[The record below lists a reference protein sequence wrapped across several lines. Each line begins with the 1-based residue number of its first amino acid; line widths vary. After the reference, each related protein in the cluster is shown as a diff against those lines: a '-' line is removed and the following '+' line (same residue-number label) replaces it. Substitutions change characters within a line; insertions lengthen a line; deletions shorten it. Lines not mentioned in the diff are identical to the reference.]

1 MLNGTLCELNF
12 VTLPRTGSGDL
23 FIDGTINAM
32 FNQSYFPL
40 GQFPGCRVGFKESTR
55 HSAKRNSKRYEQV
68 SIEGNRSDPKSG
80 SRKEQKRTASGR
92 RSVLSAAR
100 EAKQS
105 SVQTQKAIN
114 YPLPL
119 FFACFWK
126 VYKKNKKRKLSLTM
140 NARRHFGAEIH
151 GAVVHL
157 REPKITANLSSNGK
171 AFVTWEQSGGSCTGS
186 RQTVVLGIAT
196 ALRMSMSLNTG

>member
-1 MLNGTLCELNF
+1 
-12 VTLPRTGSGDL
+12 
-23 FIDGTINAM
+23 M

-119 FFACFWK
+119 FCAFPFSAPIRSLRNKRLARPRKPKHLMGFILESDM
-126 VYKKNKKRKLSLTM
+126 KN
-140 NARRHFGAEIH
+140 IH
-151 GAVVHL
+151 A
-157 REPKITANLSSNGK
+157 SSNNRNQFLSVDHFRR
-171 AFVTWEQSGGSCTGS
+171 AAL
-186 RQTVVLGIAT
+186 VVLIDAG
-196 ALRMSMSLNTG
+196 GD